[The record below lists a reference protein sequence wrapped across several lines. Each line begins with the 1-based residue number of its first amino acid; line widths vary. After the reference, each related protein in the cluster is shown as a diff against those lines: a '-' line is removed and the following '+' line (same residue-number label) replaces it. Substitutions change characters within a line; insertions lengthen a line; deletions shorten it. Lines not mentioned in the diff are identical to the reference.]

1 MTTLR
6 RMADAARRSALLAS
20 GRAIV
25 LALSLVVSAAGPA
38 RAQQDSIALI
48 LANPQKYW
56 NLQVTVAG
64 MVDRANA
71 ALTGSQAGTYRL
83 TDYTDSTGIA
93 VVSEDLPAP
102 GRVFRV
108 RGIVVPSPENATI
121 PVIRERSRDAL
132 DKPSWLLAV
141 VIGAGALAVALLLA
155 LLFVLRRRGDVG
167 AAPLDAAR
175 PPVPIVIGGPLKMM
189 PPPVYMPW
197 ANPGA
202 RTSGALPRPSLD
214 GPLAPPRVGPGVDVN
229 ALRMTPGGTPVQRL
243 TPGGTPVQRAMAM
256 GTPAS
261 MGTGLPPQRPSMPGR
276 GAGAPPLTQPF
287 EASAPRTEPFEYTGA
302 RLEVDE
308 GPDAGK
314 RLPIGSSNLLIGRE
328 GGRRNHLT
336 LTDRTVS
343 LAQASI
349 VRDDAQFRLVNESK
363 TNRTLVNGEPV
374 HDPIPL
380 EDGAEIRMG
389 ATVVRF
395 RLGA

>member
-1 MTTLR
+1 MTPTFLVARGGNR
-6 RMADAARRSALLAS
+6 RIAVRALVFALAF
-20 GRAIV
+20 GVAG
-25 LALSLVVSAAGPA
+25 ALPA
-38 RAQQDSIALI
+38 RAQQQDSIALI

-71 ALTGSQAGTYRL
+71 SLTGSQAGTYRL

-93 VVSEDLPAP
+93 IVSEDLPAP

-108 RGIVVPSPENATI
+108 RGIVAPSPDNATVPI
-121 PVIRERSRDAL
+121 IKERSRDAL
-132 DKPSWLLAV
+132 DKPSWLLGV
-141 VIGAGALAVALLLA
+141 VLGAGVLAIMLLGALI
-155 LLFVLRRRGDVG
+155 FVLRRRGDAG

-197 ANPGA
+197 AQPGA
-202 RTSGALPRPSLD
+202 RSSGSMPRPSLD
-214 GPLAPPRVGPGVDVN
+214 GPLGPPRIGPGVDVN
-229 ALRMTPGGTPVQRL
+229 ALRTTPGGTPVQRL
-243 TPGGTPVQRAMAM
+243 TPGGTPVHRPRQM
-256 GTPAS
+256 GTPSS
-261 MGTGLPPQRPSMPGR
+261 MGTGLPPQRSAPPGR
-276 GAGAPPLTQPF
+276 GAPLTQPF
-287 EASAPRTEPFEYTGA
+287 EAPTPRTEPFEYTGA

-314 RLPIGSSNLLIGRE
+314 RLPIGSASLFIGRE
-328 GGRRNHLT
+328 GGRRNHLV
-336 LTDRTVS
+336 LSDRTVS
-343 LAQASI
+343 LAQAS
-349 VRDDAQFRLVNESK
+349 VVMDGSEFRLVNESK

-374 HDPIPL
+374 HDPMLL

-395 RLGA
+395 RVGT